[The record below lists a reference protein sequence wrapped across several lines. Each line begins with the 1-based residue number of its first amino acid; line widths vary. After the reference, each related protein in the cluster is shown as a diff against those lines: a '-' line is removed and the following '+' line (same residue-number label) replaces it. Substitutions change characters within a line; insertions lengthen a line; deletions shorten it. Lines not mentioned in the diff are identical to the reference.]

1 MTKKE
6 YIDSL
11 KVPEQVM
18 QKIIEEMK
26 VAEQEHYFDEMFIKE
41 IPLKQYPTKE
51 DFLNSFCKTMRL
63 NKSTFIKI
71 YSYEMDYHG
80 FAELALSRLES
91 LGCSKARSYY
101 DNIISEYEQKSKE
114 EMKKAAEW
122 YRKRIE
128 QDYERREKKLEWTQV
143 KNRKMEQDW
152 MNGMF

>member
-18 QKIIEEMK
+18 QKIIEEMR
-26 VAEQEHYFDEMFIKE
+26 VAEQEHYFDEMFVKE
-41 IPLKQYPTKE
+41 IPERTYPTKE
-51 DFLNSFCKTMRL
+51 DFLNSFCKTMKL

-80 FAELALSRLES
+80 FAELALRKLES

-101 DNIISEYEQKSKE
+101 SSIISEYEQKSKE

-122 YRKRIE
+122 YRKRLN
-128 QDYERREKKLEWTQV
+128 ERNESDAKRGTKKLLV
-143 KNRKMEQDW
+143 GLPQDW
-152 MNGMF
+152 